1 MFKTDSRIE
10 SCDILTGTSPAE
22 NLFTQINVPFQDS
35 GVAPCWKP
43 GDNGK
48 TGMDREQSLIE
59 TPGEYREDLA
69 LSDGTRVRVRALER
83 SDRAEIAHGFA
94 RLSSSSRYMRFL
106 TPKQFLSDEDLTF
119 LTELDGLIHFG
130 LVAVRLAR
138 DGSESEGI
146 GVARFLR
153 LPGEPDVAEPAITVI
168 DEMQGR
174 GIGSL
179 LLSRLAAAAVEKGV
193 CRFRCY
199 LLSENFRGQEMI
211 RKLFPGVH
219 FRVRSEVTVADFP
232 LCGGEPFPSSRFS
245 QPV

>member
-1 MFKTDSRIE
+1 MDQERSPI
-10 SCDILTGTSPAE
+10 DTS
-22 NLFTQINVPFQDS
+22 S
-35 GVAPCWKP
+35 K
-43 GDNGK
+43 
-48 TGMDREQSLIE
+48 
-59 TPGEYREDLA
+59 YREDLA
-69 LSDGTRVRVRALER
+69 LSDGTRIRVRSLQR

-119 LTELDGLIHFG
+119 LTELDGSIHFG

-138 DGSESEGI
+138 DGAETDGI
-146 GVARFLR
+146 AVARFFR
-153 LPGEPDVAEPAITVI
+153 LPGESDVAEPAITVI

-219 FRVRSEVTVADFP
+219 FQVRSEVVVADFP
-232 LCGGEPFPSSRFS
+232 LCGREPFPSSRFS